1 MNSIRSLVCAGL
13 ALAAMALC
21 ISMPAAAA
29 VPIDPGVYLT
39 TKATADYP
47 APAVTIQDED
57 RSAVTSEAPALTAS
71 RPDGRSSVALSSLNV
86 ASTPVAVAAYL
97 HIDPGRAGI

>member
-39 TKATADYP
+39 TNSTADYP
-47 APAVTIQDED
+47 APAVTFQDED
-57 RSAVTSEAPALTAS
+57 RSAVTSEAPALAAS
-71 RPDGRSSVALSSLNV
+71 RSDGRSSVAPSSLTF
-86 ASTPVAVAAYL
+86 ASTPVAVDAYML
-97 HIDPGRAGI
+97 IDPDIRG